1 MKSYPMWASV
11 RFLALYDKDGNGVE
25 VVGPSGG
32 RILGEVSEHN
42 CKKNSNSK
50 KSKEERRNRRCHTG
64 LSTVFPVKNNPD
76 STKAC
81 IAGTVEIYGDQIT
94 TVGTVL
100 ASPDSRLAFL
110 DMHIRPLRGPVGPL
124 IKICGVA
131 RLPFGGFPSSRSGEC
146 TPTRGFQRAE
156 GAKHA
161 FPDRVRGNVIVFV
174 GSDMSAI

>member
-1 MKSYPMWASV
+1 MVLKLLVPRGGGFWV
-11 RFLALYDKDGNGVE
+11 RFRNTTARKTQTRE
-25 VVGPSGG
+25 
-32 RILGEVSEHN
+32 
-42 CKKNSNSK
+42 